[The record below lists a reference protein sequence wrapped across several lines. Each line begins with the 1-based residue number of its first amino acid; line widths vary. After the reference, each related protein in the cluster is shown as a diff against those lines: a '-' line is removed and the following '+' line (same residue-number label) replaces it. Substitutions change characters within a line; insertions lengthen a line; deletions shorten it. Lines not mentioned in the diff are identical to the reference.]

1 MQSHGG
7 WPSCRRLSQ
16 CNHGKNMIDTETPSN
31 EAAPPYNRQHS
42 RFWRRVRK
50 RGENDCWLWT
60 GATKGRSQDA
70 QYGCLFSGKRTRAG
84 NPLPV
89 PAHRVSYELHVG
101 PVPDG
106 LHLDHLCRVSRC
118 VNPDHLEPVTLRENL
133 LRGADARRRDHC
145 PHGHPYDEE
154 NTYVHRGHRYCRT
167 CNRISH
173 RIKEA

>member
-1 MQSHGG
+1 MTI
-7 WPSCRRLSQ
+7 LE
-16 CNHGKNMIDTETPSN
+16 D
-31 EAAPPYNRQHS
+31 
-42 RFWRRVRK
+42 RFWAKVQLPADLA
-50 RGENDCWLWT
+50 DCWLWT

-70 QYGCLFSGKRTRAG
+70 QYGCIFSGKRTRAG

-118 VNPDHLEPVTLRENL
+118 VNPAHLEPVTLRENL
-133 LRGADARRRDHC
+133 LRGALARRQDHC
-145 PHGHPYDEE
+145 PHGHPWDEA
-154 NTYVHRGHRYCRT
+154 NTYTYRSGARYCRT

-173 RIKEA
+173 RRKEV